1 MISTTLSSSFRST
14 RYRYY
19 YGVLVLALIFLLAI
33 NSSSIRKSS
42 NNNESTYSKSSSSV
56 SAMSTASAAASA
68 VVTPSSK
75 YRGALIFLHGLGDS
89 PSGWSNLEHSLCK
102 IKPRLDPTQI
112 KYVFPP
118 APTQSLTI
126 NGGARMPGWFDLYD
140 WPIGVGSK
148 DDRLGLMKSIQQI
161 QKEVKKL
168 NDEDNIPSNKIVIGG
183 FSQGGAV
190 ALLTCYHK
198 EEDQDQVQQKYAGC
212 VGLSAWLTLPKEVVD
227 SSSSSSSSSSN
238 DVRTEIP
245 LFWGHGT
252 YDDKVLF
259 EQQQFGVEKLT
270 NEFGLPYNL
279 ITSTQYPMGH
289 ESCQKETNDLAEFLD
304 SVFFQEREW

>member
-19 YGVLVLALIFLLAI
+19 YGVLVLALLFLLTI
-33 NSSSIRKSS
+33 NSSNIRKSS
-42 NNNESTYSKSSSSV
+42 NKNESTYSKSSSSV
-56 SAMSTASAAASA
+56 SAMSTTSA
-68 VVTPSSK
+68 SSK

-198 EEDQDQVQQKYAGC
+198 EEDQDQVQHKYAGC

-227 SSSSSSSSSSN
+227 SSSSSSSSSN

-259 EQQQFGVEKLT
+259 EQQQFGIEKLT

-289 ESCQKETNDLAEFLD
+289 ESCQKETINLAEFLD
-304 SVFFQEREW
+304 SVLFGPNNENGEGKSDS

>member
-1 MISTTLSSSFRST
+1 MISTSLSCSSSSSIA

-19 YGVLVLALIFLLAI
+19 YGVLVLVVIFLLAI
-33 NSSSIRKSS
+33 NTGSIRSSSIGGIVQ
-42 NNNESTYSKSSSSV
+42 SV
-56 SAMSTASAAASA
+56 SAMSTTTAA
-68 VVTPSSK
+68 TTSSK
-75 YRGALIFLHGLGDS
+75 YRGALIFLHGLGDT
-89 PSGWSNLEHSLCK
+89 PSGWSQLEHSLCK

-126 NGGARMPGWFDLYD
+126 NGGAQMPGWFDLYD
-140 WPIGVGSK
+140 WPIGVGSQ
-148 DDRLGLMKSIQQI
+148 DDRDGLMKSIQQI
-161 QKEVKKL
+161 QSVVTKL
-168 NDEDNIPSNKIVIGG
+168 NVEDNIPSNKIVIGG

-198 EEDQDQVQQKYAGC
+198 AQEQEQVQVQHKFAGC

-227 SSSSSSSSSSN
+227 SSSSSSN
-238 DVRTEIP
+238 DDDVRKEIP

-259 EQQQFGVEKLT
+259 EQQQFGIEKLT
-270 NEFGLPYNL
+270 NEFGLPYNK

-289 ESCQKETNDLAEFLD
+289 ESCQKETKDLAEFVDRVLFPDEND
-304 SVFFQEREW
+304 SEEL

>member
-1 MISTTLSSSFRST
+1 MISTALSSSFRST
-14 RYRYY
+14 RYRYC
-19 YGVLVLALIFLLAI
+19 YGVLVLALLFFLAI

-56 SAMSTASAAASA
+56 SAMSTTSA
-68 VVTPSSK
+68 SSK

-259 EQQQFGVEKLT
+259 EQQQFGIEKLT

-279 ITSTQYPMGH
+279 LTSTQYPMGH
-289 ESCQKETNDLAEFLD
+289 ESCQKETFDLAEFLD
-304 SVFFQEREW
+304 SVFFKNENGEGKSDS